1 MNMNLER
8 LLGALARG
16 YCSDRNSHKVLD
28 GELIEDMATE
38 IKKEFDDPFHNEET
52 AARTPGEPS

>member
-1 MNMNLER
+1 MNLER

-38 IKKEFDDPFHNEET
+38 VKKEFDDPVPAENR
-52 AARTPGEPS
+52 AA